1 MGRAKVIAICNQKGG
16 VGKTTTAVNLG
27 VGLAMQ
33 GKEVLLVDADP
44 QGDLTDW
51 MCEGRAD
58 DYEITM
64 GSIMYKI
71 IMGEEVE
78 SGEGIVTH
86 KEGVDI
92 LPSNISLSA
101 LDMQLVTAMNRE
113 RIMDEYIG
121 TVRDDYDYIIIDCMP
136 SLGMIT
142 FNALSA
148 ADSVIIPVEAQYL
161 PAKGMEQLLHT
172 VAKVQKYTNPKLKV
186 EGILLTLV
194 DGRTNFA
201 KMVEREVND
210 AYGAHIK
217 VYDSKIP
224 VGTKAAEATATEQSI
239 FEYSP
244 KAKVAEAYM
253 SFAKEVYEDG
263 EREKAKLW
271 TEIDR

>member
-1 MGRAKVIAICNQKGG
+1 MSKAKVMAICNQKGG

-27 VGLAMQ
+27 VGLAMH
-33 GKEVLLVDADP
+33 GKDVLLIDADP

-58 DYEITM
+58 DYESTL
-64 GSIMYKI
+64 GSVMYKI
-71 IMGEEVE
+71 IMGEDVE
-78 SGEGIVTH
+78 HAEGIISH

-92 LPSNISLSA
+92 LPSNISLSS

-113 RIMDEYIG
+113 RIMDEYISS
-121 TVRDDYDYIIIDCMP
+121 VRDEYDYIIIDCMP

-142 FNALSA
+142 FNALTAS
-148 ADSVIIPVEAQYL
+148 DSVIIPVEAQYL

-172 VAKVQKYTNPKLKV
+172 VAKVQKYTNPDLKV

-201 KMVEREVND
+201 KLVEQEIND
-210 AYGAHIK
+210 AYGDHIK
-217 VYDSKIP
+217 IYDSKIP
-224 VGTKAAEATATEQSI
+224 VGTKAAEATAAEQSI

-253 SFAKEVYEDG
+253 EFVKEVKADG
-263 EREKAKLW
+263 ERENSKLW